1 MTKARDLA
9 NIISGGFT
17 ADDIPNI
24 DASKITSG
32 SIADA
37 RIPASAVSQHATSFD
52 DNAIVNDISTLA
64 LRSATSENAIAYSTS
79 NQFIDVFQDGSGI
92 GSTSNTGRHV
102 DEYVSSVI
110 ETADSPTTFSYTG
123 SEQTYTPS
131 GKSKFDA
138 YMWGAGG
145 GAGYNYSSG
154 GGGGIATTTT
164 AGAGGFASGTVTI
177 SGSPTYKMIVGQG
190 GFGQDVVNTTTTTSF
205 GGGGR
210 GAVQSHGGAGGIGGG
225 LSGIFLTSFTHGNS
239 VIIAGAGA
247 GMQGAT
253 PEAGGY
259 SGNGGGTTGQ
269 DGGLNSA
276 SSHNANGYGRGGTQS
291 AGGIAGSGNFA
302 TPTAGSA
309 LQGGTGS
316 HMSGG
321 GGGGYYGG
329 GGGGHTNSNGSSG
342 SGGGSGYIGHSTVSN
357 GALEG
362 STDTTLAGTKTPPQ
376 TSNTYY
382 SSGIAQGNNGANGG
396 NGKIVIVPYSL
407 ANNATG
413 NFISGA
419 ITVSSTS
426 KMGAIITY
434 QDFVGTNALNTDIII
449 QLSADNGSNFTTATL
464 SALPNFSTGIKM
476 AKVNDLA
483 VTAGTQLKYKILFAN
498 QSSGSKEAKI
508 RGVSL
513 QY

>member
-1 MTKARDLA
+1 MA
-9 NIISGGFT
+9 IISNGTTIVDNGT
-17 ADDIPNI
+17 LQV
-24 DASKITSG
+24 SG
-32 SIADA
+32 
-37 RIPASAVSQHATSFD
+37 FD
-52 DNAIVNDISTLA
+52 DNKIVNDISTLA
-64 LRSATSENAIAYSTS
+64 LRQATQENLVNYNTNSS
-79 NQFIDVFQDGSGI
+79 SVDVFQDASGI
-92 GSTSNTGRHV
+92 GSTSNVSRNP
-102 DEYVSSVI
+102 DEYVSSVF
-110 ETADSPTTFSYTG
+110 ESADSPTTFSYTG

-138 YMWGAGG
+138 YMWGAAG
-145 GAGYNYSSG
+145 GAGYDYSSG
-154 GGGGIATTTT
+154 GGGGRSNIVT

-190 GFGQDVVNTTTTTSF
+190 GFGQDVVNSTTSTSF

-210 GAVQSHGGAGGIGGG
+210 GAVLSHGGAGGIGGG

-239 VIIAGAGA
+239 VLIAGAGA
-247 GMQGAT
+247 GTGTSDPITGAN
-253 PEAGGY
+253 A
-259 SGNGGGTTGQ
+259 GNGGGTNGQ
-269 DGGLNSA
+269 DGGLNTA
-276 SSHNANGYGRGGTQS
+276 SGQNVNGQGRGGTQS
-291 AGGIAGSGNFA
+291 AGGIAGSGDIG

-309 LQGGTGS
+309 LQGGQGS

-329 GGGGHTNSNGSSG
+329 GGGGHTGSNGSSG
-342 SGGGSGYIGHSTVSN
+342 SGGGSGYIGHSSVSN
-357 GALEG
+357 GVLEG
-362 STDTTLAGTKTPPQ
+362 STDTALGGTKTPPQ

-396 NGKIVIVPYSL
+396 NGKIVIVPYSIS
-407 ANNATG
+407 NNATG

-419 ITVSSTS
+419 ITVSSTN

-434 QDFVGTNALNTDIII
+434 QDFAGTNALNTDIIL

-464 SALPNFSTGIKM
+464 TALPNFSTGIKM
-476 AKVNDLA
+476 AKVNDLS

-498 QSSGSKEAKI
+498 QSVSKQARI